1 MKEYKMDNDIK
12 TISGI
17 IVNEFNNYYGF
28 KDYCIKLFP
37 KLKLTDEGLFRLRI
51 SGYVRLITD
60 YLSVAF
66 DSEQGEYRSETIRTW
81 LKRINAI
88 PSTFV
93 GVQKEIEH
101 KLETVS
107 GEKEKEDFLNSLL
120 LLSKI
125 VHEEFV
131 ELSSKL
137 NKNYS
142 GFLGEK
148 KADTRE
154 QITEK
159 IPSIVLPLKEAKS
172 IKGLKLCLHDKD
184 TVAANKKINNFLK
197 ELEESGFIDS
207 KHTSLAIRNAFT
219 GGILKEEIN
228 WIKGQN
234 VLRYLILHLKNEPPI
249 LKGNDR
255 AFHWRRVAECFVF
268 NGKVKKPHNI
278 SSSKEPKDTDAIE
291 RINDMV
297 TKLRSTFHRTN

>member
-1 MKEYKMDNDIK
+1 MEHDIK
-12 TISGI
+12 IISDI
-17 IVNEFNNYYGF
+17 IVNGFSDYYSF
-28 KDYCIKLFP
+28 KSYTTKLFP
-37 KLKLTDEGLFRLRI
+37 KLKSADEGLFRLRI
-51 SGYVRLITD
+51 GSYVRFITD

-66 DSEQGEYRSETIRTW
+66 ESEKGEYRSETIRTW
-81 LKRINAI
+81 LKRIDAI
-88 PSTFV
+88 PPTFV

-101 KLETVS
+101 KLEAVS
-107 GEKEKEDFLNSLL
+107 GEREKEDFLNSIL

-125 VHEEFV
+125 VHEEFT

-142 GFLGEK
+142 GFLEEK
-148 KADTRE
+148 KTDV
-154 QITEK
+154 EK
-159 IPSIVLPLKEAKS
+159 QVIDKASTTQKKKAKTKS
-172 IKGLKLCLHDKD
+172 IKGLKLCLHEKD

-234 VLRYLILHLKNEPPI
+234 VLRYLILLLKNEPPI
-249 LKGNDR
+249 LKGNDKLH
-255 AFHWRRVAECFVF
+255 HWRRAAECFVF
-268 NGKVKKPHNI
+268 NGEAKKPHNI

-297 TKLRSTFHRTN
+297 AKLRYPSHTTH